1 MKAVK
6 EFFEK
11 IDLTKKHPDY
21 FRRGIFRVAI
31 YFYLILTIVVLTQN
45 GFDLN
50 KVSLS
55 CPNNSRG
62 TCINPAYDN
71 IEYSTLCK
79 RYPVLCEKQF
89 LEVGEVIETETKG
102 IFDYYG
108 FLAVGS
114 LVGAFGLN
122 HLLYLRRKY
131 KK

>member
-11 IDLTKKHPDY
+11 LDLTKKHPDY

-31 YFYLILTIVVLTQN
+31 YFYLFITILVLTQN

-50 KVSLS
+50 KIVVS
-55 CPNNSRG
+55 CPINSY
-62 TCINPAYDN
+62 TDCENPLYTIYRYDDFCMEN
-71 IEYSTLCK
+71 PIM
-79 RYPVLCEKQF
+79 CEEQY
-89 LEVGEVIETETKG
+89 LRPGEVIEMQKEG
-102 IFDYYG
+102 IYDYYS
-108 FLAVGS
+108 FFAVGS